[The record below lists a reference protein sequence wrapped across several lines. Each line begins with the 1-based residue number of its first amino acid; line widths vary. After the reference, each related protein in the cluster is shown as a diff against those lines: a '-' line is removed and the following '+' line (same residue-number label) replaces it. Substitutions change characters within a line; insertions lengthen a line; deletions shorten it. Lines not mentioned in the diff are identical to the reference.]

1 MTQKDQQDINTN
13 LSSILESKNT
23 LDVLLEFESMLDSVN
38 IYAFKNW
45 KYGEVVDGPKMGRHW
60 ITVTLMYPY
69 KLMPDPSGANRLV
82 NYDCKVNYTK
92 AIYVTPVKIKTEEDF
107 EVNEKGQ
114 HVPKKVKKPVWLVEI
129 TMPRRFIDDESI
141 KVDADDI
148 DQDAVEEAYDDNLDS
163 EGLAKGAQD
172 MSTDGTG
179 QEQGNEQAPTVQP
192 GAQQ

>member
-60 ITVTLMYPY
+60 VTVTLMYPY

-92 AIYVTPVKIKTEEDF
+92 ATYVTPVKIKTSDDF
-107 EVNEKGQ
+107 EINEEGKR
-114 HVPKKVKKPVWLVEI
+114 VPKKVKKNVWLIEI

-141 KVDADDI
+141 TVDNDDI

-163 EGLAKGAQD
+163 EGLAKGAED

-179 QEQGNEQAPTVQP
+179 QEQGNEQAPTAQP